1 MLDDDY
7 DDGDESLKTVWLR
20 VWPLVLFKNEEYLRS
35 QDRPLYLV
43 PNIRFFRPR
52 RMGNSRCFRVY
63 LETEIFQDRVDW
75 LLFQKS
81 KTRRNWRNSD
91 EQRAAET
98 AGGSTDH
105 SPGRKPMAKSK
116 AQPKIRSTPEI
127 QPQKRARLGAPLQ
140 CWAHSRTGKRC
151 ARPVHSREGEPIP
164 VPYCDKCLHGS
175 GDGALKVGRTNL
187 YRRSRRTS

>member
-91 EQRAAET
+91 EQQQRPQGGLQITVPAANQWPSPKPSPRFGPRRKSNPRSGPVWVRPYSAGRT
-98 AGGSTDH
+98 AGPERDARGMFIRERGS
-105 SPGRKPMAKSK
+105 RY
-116 AQPKIRSTPEI
+116 
-127 QPQKRARLGAPLQ
+127 Q
-140 CWAHSRTGKRC
+140 CHTATSACT
-151 ARPVHSREGEPIP
+151 
-164 VPYCDKCLHGS
+164 
-175 GDGALKVGRTNL
+175 ALAMEH
-187 YRRSRRTS
+187 